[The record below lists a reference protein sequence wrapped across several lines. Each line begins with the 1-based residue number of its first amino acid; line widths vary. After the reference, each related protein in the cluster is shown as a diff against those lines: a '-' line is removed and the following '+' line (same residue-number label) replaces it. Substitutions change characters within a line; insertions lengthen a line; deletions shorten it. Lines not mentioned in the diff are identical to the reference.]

1 MSNMNV
7 IVDTLLNIDGALA
20 AAIVDGNS
28 GMILGSSGSGVDLE
42 LAAAGNTEVV
52 RAKTKTMKSLDLKDS
67 IEDILITL
75 GKQYHIL
82 RPIEKH
88 EGLFIYVVLDKRKS
102 NLALARRKVLDA
114 EQALVM

>member
-1 MSNMNV
+1 MNV
-7 IVDTLLNIDGALA
+7 IIDTLLGIDGALT
-20 AAIVDGNS
+20 AAIVDSNS
-28 GMILGSSGSGVDLE
+28 GMILGSGGSGIDLE

-52 RAKTKTMKSLDLKDS
+52 RAKTKTMKSLGLKDS

-88 EGLFIYVVLDKRKS
+88 EGLFIYVVLDKSKS